1 MKTYQTAEVEGA
13 LAGAPYFPMLLFP
26 GATLP
31 YERMPAA
38 PQRLAD
44 ILPLT
49 QGIKLLKAASLNTPA
64 GSALVPLAVMLV
76 IAAVCTCLSLNFSG
90 AGHRK
95 AICRR
100 RASDRACGV
109 FPEIKE
115 CFCPPAQ
122 TESQTF
128 RQK

>member
-1 MKTYQTAEVEGA
+1 MKTYQTAEVEGV

-26 GATLP
+26 EATLP

-49 QGIKLLKAASLNTPA
+49 QGVKLLKAASLNTPA

-76 IAAVCTCLSLNFSG
+76 IAAVCTCPPLKFFRGG
-90 AGHRK
+90 ASKSHLPAAGARPGLR
-95 AICRR
+95 C
-100 RASDRACGV
+100 
-109 FPEIKE
+109 FP
-115 CFCPPAQ
+115 
-122 TESQTF
+122 SN
-128 RQK
+128 